1 MKAPVLESLFNKVL
15 DMKANFSLSKE
26 TPGQVFSCEYSEIVK
41 NSLFYTILLVAPSE
55 RLYWILKRKIY
66 LFDKLSRCESI

>member
-15 DMKANFSLSKE
+15 DMKANSSLLKE
-26 TPGQVFSCEYSEIVK
+26 TSGQVFSCEYSEIVK

-55 RLYWILKRKIY
+55 RLYWILKRKVY
-66 LFDKLSRCESI
+66 LFDKSFRCESI

>member
-15 DMKANFSLSKE
+15 DMKANFSLLKE

-55 RLYWILKRKIY
+55 SLYWILKRKIY
-66 LFDKLSRCESI
+66 LFDKSFRCESI